1 MIYDGEIVDLSEI
14 KKNYEEYNKKYFDL
28 NKLKI
33 NYWNSLYKHYN
44 NNCSSLS
51 FWNLRYFQLNFSK
64 QLKELSIPYVYLCYY
79 KENIIPRDSE
89 LYQYRMKESYKN
101 EQLYIYFFYQII
113 YQIFKIIDNTYV
125 CLNKGLINPNCQT
138 EMKPSD
144 VAKKLK
150 QDIFGNKKH
159 IIDFYNKSTSTA
171 YRASKLCKIK
181 ESYRNIYTHDF
192 ATDIPRAIYDNMK
205 IDYEYFDIESSFK
218 DLMSLFKILDK
229 HLKQVEIIVKM
240 YINNKKLK

>member
-14 KKNYEEYNKKYFDL
+14 KKNYEEYNKKYYDL

-33 NYWNSLYKHYN
+33 NYWSSLYKKYN
-44 NNCSSLS
+44 NNCNLLS
-51 FWNLRYFQLNFSK
+51 FWNLRYFQLSFSK
-64 QLKELSIPYVYLCYY
+64 QLQELSIPYVYLCYY

-89 LYQYRMKESYKN
+89 QYQYRMKENYKN
-101 EQLYIYFFYQII
+101 EQLYIYFFYQIT

-138 EMKPSD
+138 ETSPYTI
-144 VAKKLK
+144 AKALK
-150 QDIFGNKKH
+150 KGVLCNKKH
-159 IIDFYNKSTSTA
+159 IIDFYNTSVSYDT
-171 YRASKLCKIK
+171 SKLKVIK
-181 ESYRNIYTHDF
+181 DKYRNMYTHDF

-218 DLMSLFKILDK
+218 DLMALFKILDN

-240 YINNKKLK
+240 YINNKKLI